1 MVGKLLLSAL
11 LLVTT
16 ANAGAATRPPLAER
30 LIPAFAGAS
39 DARRLGILMR
49 LQFEAGRW
57 QDAETSAER
66 LTEVD
71 RRTQPERAFSILPW
85 RIYAR
90 ARRYEAQGAAW
101 PTALARAFGELY
113 SSLPDGEIARVY
125 GWMGGNMEGLRQTL
139 TQAEKACADKAMDQ
153 CDGAADIIA
162 ARQSIIAWEHLQPSL
177 EPLLRADLDRRFIVD
192 DHLTITTPDS
202 GRIAAILVRPRTGAK
217 VTSLLDFTIYA
228 QHFFGIA
235 GAVEMAGN
243 GYAGMTAYSRGKEWS
258 PGPLEPYVHDGAD
271 AASVINWLATQPWS
285 DGRVGMFSGSYDAST
300 QWGALKHR
308 PRALKAIATHA
319 SNAPGIDAPMQG
331 NVFQS
336 FIYPWPFYTTDAPA
350 LDDINYGDSNR
361 WSALSRKWYV
371 SGRPYR
377 DLPLIDG
384 QPNPV
389 FEKWLDHPS
398 YDSFWQ
404 RLIPVGEEFA
414 SIDIPVFVETGYF
427 DGGMVGALYYYE
439 QHVGHRP
446 NADERML
453 IGPYH
458 HTAMAGG
465 VLPTI
470 NGYDI
475 DQVAM
480 LDLRAIRLQWFNH
493 VFRGAPLPEVLSG
506 RINFEVMGANRWR
519 HVSSL
524 SAMSTE
530 RRKLYFG
537 GGARDGDRWL
547 FGEAPDSRSLDREL
561 KVDFSDRSDPDYQ
574 VADSGFDPRHAL
586 VFATAPLTAPT
597 EVDGLFHGHVE
608 VTANKRDFDLS
619 VNFFEQRPDGS
630 YFPLAGYLGRASY
643 MADRSTRHLLV
654 PGRRTILDF
663 DSQTV
668 TGRLLGAGSRIVAVV
683 GVPKQPDIQINYGTG
698 RDVSDESVADAGE
711 PLRLTFRPGSYL
723 ELGVRH

>member
-1 MVGKLLLSAL
+1 MVGKLLLSVL
-11 LLVTT
+11 LLVAT

-30 LIPAFAGAS
+30 LIPAYAGAS

-90 ARRYEAQGAAW
+90 GRRYEAQGAAW
-101 PTALARAFGELY
+101 PVALARAFGELY

-125 GWMGGNMEGLRQTL
+125 GWMGGNMEGLRQAL
-139 TQAEKACADKAMDQ
+139 TQAEMICADKVMDQ
-153 CDGAADIIA
+153 CAGAADVIA
-162 ARQSIIAWEHLQPSL
+162 GRQSIIAWEHLQPSL

-192 DHLTITTPDS
+192 DHLAIPTADG
-202 GRIAAILVRPRTGAK
+202 GRIAAILVRPRMPAK

-243 GYAGMTAYSRGKEWS
+243 GYAGVTAYSRGKEWS
-258 PGPLEPYVHDGAD
+258 PGPPEPYVHDGAD
-271 AASVINWLATQPWS
+271 AAAVIDWLAAQPWS
-285 DGRVGMFSGSYDAST
+285 DERVGMFSGSYDAST
-300 QWGALKHR
+300 QWGALKHH

-319 SNAPGIDAPMQG
+319 SNAPGIDTPMQG

-336 FIYPWPFYTTDAPA
+336 FIYPWPFYTTDAPG
-350 LDDINYGDSNR
+350 LDDINYGDSDR
-361 WSALSRKWYV
+361 WVALNRKWYI

-377 DLPLIDG
+377 DLPSIDG

-389 FEKWLDHPS
+389 FEKWLGHPS

-404 RLIPVGEEFA
+404 SLIPVGKEFA
-414 SIDIPVFVETGYF
+414 AIDIPVFVETGYF
-427 DGGMVGALYYYE
+427 DGGMVGALCYFE
-439 QHVGHRP
+439 QHMAHRP
-446 NADERML
+446 NADERLL

-475 DQVAM
+475 DQAAM
-480 LDLRAIRLQWFNH
+480 LDLRGIRLKWFDH
-493 VFRGAPLPEVLSG
+493 VFRGAPLPEVLG
-506 RINFEVMGANRWR
+506 DRINFEVMGANSWR
-519 HVSSL
+519 HVHSL
-524 SAMSTE
+524 QAMADE
-530 RRKLYFG
+530 RWRLYLG
-537 GGARDGDRWL
+537 GKRDGDRWL
-547 FGEAPDSRSLDREL
+547 FSEAPPKQGRPEL
-561 KVDFSDRSDPDYQ
+561 RVDFADRTDADYQ
-574 VADSGFDPRHAL
+574 VPDSGFDTRNAL
-586 VFATAPLTAPT
+586 VFTTAPLTQAT
-597 EVDGLFHGHVE
+597 EVDGLFRGHIDV
-608 VTANKRDFDLS
+608 VTTKRDFDLA
-619 VNFFEQRPDGS
+619 VNFFEQKADGS
-630 YFPLAGYLGRASY
+630 YFALASYLGRASF
-643 MADRSTRHLLV
+643 MADRSHRHLLT
-654 PGRRTILDF
+654 PGRPLIVDF
-663 DSQTV
+663 ESQTV
-668 TGRLLGAGSRIVAVV
+668 AGKLLAPGSRIVAVV
-683 GVPKQPDIQINYGTG
+683 AVPKQPEIQINYGTG
-698 RDVSDESVADAGE
+698 RDVSDESLADAGE
-711 PLRLTFRPGSYL
+711 PLRLTFRPDSYL

>member
-1 MVGKLLLSAL
+1 MVRKLFLGAL
-11 LLVTT
+11 LLLVPVRSLK
-16 ANAGAATRPPLAER
+16 AESSPLADE
-30 LIPAFAGAS
+30 LIHAYADAS
-39 DARRLGILMR
+39 DAKRLGVLMR
-49 LQFEAGRW
+49 LQFQAGRW
-57 QDAETSAER
+57 HDAELSAER

-90 ARRYEAQGAAW
+90 ARGYQAGGAAW
-101 PTALARAFGELY
+101 PDALARAFRELF
-113 SSLPDGEIARVY
+113 SSLPDREVARVY
-125 GWMGGNMEGLRQTL
+125 GWMGGNMDGLRQGL
-139 TQAEKACADKAMDQ
+139 TQAEKACADKPMDH
-153 CDGAADIIA
+153 CDGAADVIA

-192 DHLTITTPDS
+192 DHLAIPTADG
-202 GRIAAILVRPRTGAK
+202 GRIAAILVRPRAPAK

-271 AASVINWLATQPWS
+271 AAAVIDWLAAQPWS

-300 QWGALKHR
+300 QWGAVKHR
-308 PRALKAIATHA
+308 PAALKAIATHA

-336 FIYPWPFYTTDAPA
+336 FIYPWPLYTTDEPA
-350 LDDINYGDSNR
+350 LDDINYGDSDR
-361 WSALSRKWYV
+361 WSSLNRKWYV

-377 DLPLIDG
+377 DLPSIDG

-404 RLIPVGEEFA
+404 SLIPVGDEFA
-414 SIDIPVFVETGYF
+414 SVDIPVFVETGYF

-439 QHVGHRP
+439 QHVAHRP
-446 NADERML
+446 NADERLL

-475 DQVAM
+475 DQAAM
-480 LDLRAIRLQWFNH
+480 LDLRAIRLEWFDH
-493 VFRGAPLPEVLSG
+493 VFRGALLPEVLSD
-506 RINFEVMGANRWR
+506 RINFEVMGANKWR

-524 SAMSTE
+524 SAMSAE
-530 RRKLYFG
+530 RRKLYFS

-547 FGEAPDSRSLDREL
+547 FGRAPVASDAREL
-561 KVDFSDRSDPDYQ
+561 RVDFADRSDADYQ
-574 VADSGFDPRHAL
+574 IPDSGFDPRHAL
-586 VFATAPLTAPT
+586 IFATAPLAAAT

-619 VNFFEQRPDGS
+619 VNFFEQKPDGS
-630 YFPLAGYLGRASY
+630 YFPLASYLGRASY
-643 MADRSTRHLLV
+643 MADRSTRHLLI

-668 TGRLLGAGSRIVAVV
+668 TGRLLGVGSRIVAVV

-698 RDVSDESVADAGE
+698 RDVSDESIADAKE
-711 PLRLTFRPGSYL
+711 PLRLTFGASSYL
-723 ELGVRH
+723 ELGTRH